1 MMIVLATICCRFGN
15 WGLVRKQNF
24 CSDFENK
31 VWSRFWSWSWGKIWS
46 WSLVIFFCWSF
57 VECYIQVETV
67 DGVLEVFK
75 SNGNLVSDTDS
86 TLLIT
91 GLSPLQMLMGRR
103 SGDHLSREKQR
114 QNILSGRRAMTV
126 SFSLEQRPSRIWKNM
141 GGSIFTSKSWISG
154 THQLPFCLS
163 DFDFVYYWGQLRG
176 SDFHQVIT
184 HLTQK
189 GPVLQACKYRVF
201 L

>member
-1 MMIVLATICCRFGN
+1 MMIVLATICCRFGR
-15 WGLVRKQNF
+15 WGLVKKLNF
-24 CSDFENK
+24 CSDIEHK
-31 VWSRFWSWSWGKIWS
+31 VWSRFWSWSSGKIWS
-46 WSLVIFFCWSF
+46 WILVIFFCWSF

-67 DGVLEVFK
+67 DGVLEAFK
-75 SNGNLVSDTDS
+75 SNSNLVSDTNS

-91 GLSPLQMLMGRR
+91 GLSPLQMGRR
-103 SGDHLSREKQR
+103 SVNDLSREKQR
-114 QNILSGRRAMTV
+114 QNILSGSRAMTV
-126 SFSLEQRPSRIWKNM
+126 SFSLERQSSWTYT

-154 THQLPFCLS
+154 THQLISTSCT
-163 DFDFVYYWGQLRG
+163 VEVRG
-176 SDFHQVIT
+176 SDFHQVVT